1 MLGALPPDVY
11 TARDIA
17 AAAGVSD
24 AHVEALLEQGR
35 IRSIATQSAMGG
47 SPALRTFVA
56 PAEAIRAVRA
66 LASGSAVGVLDAD
79 GLGRELFSGGGRK
92 SRAATIPLVV
102 STSLHGL
109 AVAAILFIASLGFAV
124 ADERTEPLKNEPIRL
139 VFLASPGPGGGGGGG
154 GLMRK
159 APPPK
164 AARKGVKKVSSPLP
178 ARSLPPP
185 MRPTPKPPEPP
196 KPLEAKR
203 LPPVMAPIATKP
215 ADLEDRDGLM
225 DKAPEVPPSQGPGSG
240 GGVGSGPGT
249 GLGDGD
255 GSGVGD
261 GSGGGT
267 GGGPYRAGSG
277 VTPPRLLREVR
288 ADYSDQARRAN
299 IEGEVELEI
308 VVRSNGTVGDVKV
321 LRGLGGGLDERA
333 INAVRQ
339 WRFAP
344 ARMKGTPVDVIVQV
358 GVEFRLR

>member
-1 MLGALPPDVY
+1 
-11 TARDIA
+11 
-17 AAAGVSD
+17 
-24 AHVEALLEQGR
+24 
-35 IRSIATQSAMGG
+35 
-47 SPALRTFVA
+47 
-56 PAEAIRAVRA
+56 
-66 LASGSAVGVLDAD
+66 
-79 GLGRELFSGGGRK
+79 
-92 SRAATIPLVV
+92 
-102 STSLHGL
+102 
-109 AVAAILFIASLGFAV
+109 
-124 ADERTEPLKNEPIRL
+124 
-139 VFLASPGPGGGGGGG
+139 
-154 GLMRK
+154 
-159 APPPK
+159 
-164 AARKGVKKVSSPLP
+164 
-178 ARSLPPP
+178 
-185 MRPTPKPPEPP
+185 
-196 KPLEAKR
+196 
-203 LPPVMAPIATKP
+203 
-215 ADLEDRDGLM
+215 M

-339 WRFAP
+339 WRFVP